1 MRNGRNDDRFS
12 SHHWLHFDHNG
23 GIDKC
28 GCGFLA
34 EPDDNGWGDSI
45 VEHFA
50 TVLRESLSARV
61 TQAETETRERCIEAI
76 LENAG
81 PLKPSLGGQPL
92 HAGVWAWQYERATA
106 YGAAIDE
113 SVEAI
118 RALSPGTGNEASE

>member
-61 TQAETETRERCIEAI
+61 IQAETELAQ
-76 LENAG
+76 A
-81 PLKPSLGGQPL
+81 K
-92 HAGVWAWQYERATA
+92 HDAWQEGFDRGEQDVLDHERH
-106 YGAAIDE
+106 GWDD
-113 SVEAI
+113 SCDVENPYPAPVSGI
-118 RALSPGTGNEASE
+118 ADQKDKNDG